1 MPVPGGRAIVGRR
14 PIGPRWEGRMALEDA
29 MAEGAPDAVAT
40 TEAPVA
46 RGSRWRIS
54 AIIGRPF
61 SGGLIVTLGVLA
73 GIAIGVAIV
82 NVATVLVSLLLA
94 LFLALALDPL
104 VRRLERTGM
113 KRGWGIALVFLGFL
127 IVVLFLVLF
136 VLPRAIAQVIELA
149 QSIPDVM
156 VQVSQTDWFQT
167 ATSTLGAQP
176 DAVAGAITDYFS
188 NPQNILALSGGLLSA
203 ASGVIGAISSTVV
216 IVVLTLYFLA
226 SLEAMKRTFYRFSPA
241 WSRPTVQR
249 LTETITD
256 SMGGFVITM
265 VTLGAI
271 NAVLVFL
278 LYFAL
283 GLPFPVL
290 MALVAFF
297 LTLIPVIGS
306 VLFWAVGSVV
316 AVFANPVAALIFA
329 IVYLIY
335 MQVEAYVLTPRLMGR
350 TIAVPGILVLIAA
363 LIGAT
368 LLGLLGAL
376 VAIPIV
382 AIITLIVGEVVLPRQ
397 DRRLVPDA

>member
-1 MPVPGGRAIVGRR
+1 
-14 PIGPRWEGRMALEDA
+14 MALEDA
-29 MAEGAPDAVAT
+29 TADAVPVTDAAT
-40 TEAPVA
+40 PDGPAAPP
-46 RGSRWRIS
+46 RRRI
-54 AIIGRPF
+54 ATVIGRPF
-61 SGGLIVTLGVLA
+61 SGGLVVTLGVLA

-104 VRRLERTGM
+104 VRRLERAGM
-113 KRGWGIALVFLGFL
+113 RRGWGIALVFVGFL
-127 IVVLFLVLF
+127 VIVGFLVLF
-136 VLPRAIAQVIELA
+136 VMPRAIAQVIELA

-156 VQVSQTDWFQT
+156 VQVAQTEWFQV

-176 DAVAGAITDYFS
+176 QAVSQAIVDYFS
-188 NPQNILALSGGLLSA
+188 DPQHLLALSGGLLSA
-203 ASGVIGAISSTVV
+203 ASGVAGAISSTVV
-216 IVVLTLYFLA
+216 IVVLTLYFVA
-226 SLEAMKRTFYRFSPA
+226 SLDAMKRTFYRFAPA

-278 LYFAL
+278 LYFVL

-316 AVFANPVAALIFA
+316 AVFADPVAALVFA

-382 AIITLIVGEVVLPRQ
+382 AIITLIVGEVVLPGQ
-397 DRRLVPDA
+397 DRRLVPGA